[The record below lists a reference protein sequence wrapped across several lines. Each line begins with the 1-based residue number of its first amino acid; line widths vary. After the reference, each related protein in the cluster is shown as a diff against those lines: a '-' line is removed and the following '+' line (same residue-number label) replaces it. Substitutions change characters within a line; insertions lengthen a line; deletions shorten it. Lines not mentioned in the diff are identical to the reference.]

1 MTISPTSTNSLYS
14 LLSGGTQ
21 NSSTSSLLSDPLT
34 GTTSSITD
42 PTQLLLNSSGTQT
55 SSLGN
60 DLQSGTNILG
70 TMQIAE
76 KALSTL
82 AKDENQLS
90 SIATQLKD
98 TSLSSTEQAQL
109 QQQATALTQAMQK
122 TVDSATFNG
131 KSAFGT
137 SSSTIGG
144 VSLTTGVAAPDLSK
158 LDVSN
163 PQSIS
168 DFLKS
173 VSTSQSTLGGQIV
186 ETSNA
191 MTNSVQQSLMQSL
204 DSSSS
209 SDSTNSS
216 DYFSQSY
223 DALQQSMMSLN
234 TQSLTQAHNTSSM
247 QSSINSL
254 LG

>member
-1 MTISPTSTNSLYS
+1 MTISPTSTNALYS

-21 NSSTSSLLSDPLT
+21 NSSASSLLSNAST
-34 GTTSSITD
+34 NSTSSTTD
-42 PTQLLLNSSGTQT
+42 LTQLLLNSSGSQT
-55 SSLGN
+55 STLGN
-60 DLQSGTNILG
+60 DMQSGTNILG

-82 AKDENQLS
+82 AKDGKQLS

-131 KSAFGT
+131 QSAFGS

-163 PQSIS
+163 PQTIS

-191 MTNSVQQSLMQSL
+191 MTNSVQQSMMQSL
-204 DSSSS
+204 DGSSSNT
-209 SDSTNSS
+209 TNSS

-223 DALQQSMMSLN
+223 QSMTSLN
-234 TQSLTQAHNTSSM
+234 TQSLIQAHNTSTM

-254 LG
+254 LS

>member
-1 MTISPTSTNSLYS
+1 MTISPTSTNALYS
-14 LLSGGTQ
+14 LLSDGTQ
-21 NSSTSSLLSDPLT
+21 NSSASSLFGSTSTNSTSS
-34 GTTSSITD
+34 TTD
-42 PTQLLLNSSGTQT
+42 LTQLLLNSSGTQT
-55 SSLGN
+55 STLGN
-60 DLQSGTNILG
+60 DMQSGTNALG

-82 AKDENQLS
+82 AKDGKQLS

-98 TSLSSTEQAQL
+98 TSLSSSQQAQL

-122 TVDSATFNG
+122 TLDSATFNG
-131 KSAFGT
+131 QSAFGT

-144 VSLTTGVAAPDLSK
+144 VSLTTGVTAPDLSK

-163 PQSIS
+163 PQTIS

-191 MTNSVQQSLMQSL
+191 MTSSVQQSMMQSL
-204 DSSSS
+204 DGSSS
-209 SDSTNSS
+209 SDTTNSN
-216 DYFSQSY
+216 DYFSSSY
-223 DALQQSMMSLN
+223 LALQQKITSLN
-234 TQSLTQAHNTSSM
+234 AQSLTQAHDTSSM
-247 QSSINSL
+247 QSSVNSL
-254 LG
+254 LS